1 MPNEFT
7 FEIRK
12 HLGTLAVRN
21 NGWSKELNIVCWN
34 DQSVPKFDI
43 RAWDRNHTHMSR
55 GITLYADEMRQLV
68 SLYLAYQNQKTVDEA
83 KADQEADRMEYLE
96 YRKKTEQ
103 YRTVSA
109 AAETAAD
116 APDGRTAPD
125 AGAPDRKAAADEPF
139 SSMPED
145 PAEVS
150 EESVPGSETDEYA
163 QDVSSDVPLQVNQD
177 SGADAACAAF

>member
-34 DQSVPKFDI
+34 DHSVPKFDI

-96 YRKKTEQ
+96 YRRKTEQ
-103 YRTVSA
+103 YRAASA
-109 AAETAAD
+109 AEETAKV
-116 APDGRTAPD
+116 P
-125 AGAPDRKAAADEPF
+125 
-139 SSMPED
+139 
-145 PAEVS
+145 
-150 EESVPGSETDEYA
+150 EESVPGPETDEYA
-163 QDVSSDVPLQVNQD
+163 QDVPMDVSLPVNQD

>member
-68 SLYLAYQNQKTVDEA
+68 SLYLAYQNQRTVDEA
-83 KADQEADRMEYLE
+83 KADQAADRMEYLE
-96 YRKKTEQ
+96 YRRKTEQ
-103 YRTVSA
+103 YRAASA
-109 AAETAAD
+109 AEETVAD

-125 AGAPDRKAAADEPF
+125 AGAPDRNAMTDEPPA
-139 SSMPED
+139 SMPEN

>member
-139 SSMPED
+139 SSVMEGTV
-145 PAEVS
+145 EGM
-150 EESVPGSETDEYA
+150 EKSVNAPKTDESDPEA
-163 QDVSSDVPLQVNQD
+163 SLDVHLQVNQD